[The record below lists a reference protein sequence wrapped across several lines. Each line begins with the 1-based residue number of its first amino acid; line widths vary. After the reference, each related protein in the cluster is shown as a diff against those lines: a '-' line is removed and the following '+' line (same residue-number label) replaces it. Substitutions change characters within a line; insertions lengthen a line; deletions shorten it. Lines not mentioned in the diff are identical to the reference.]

1 MKKEV
6 TIVPKDNFPFSFFAK
21 LLEQPEDSWIFL
33 HEKIICE
40 LQDSSD
46 NWEYR
51 GHYILD
57 MNWNET
63 ENFPDFSI
71 HIPYSLAMV

>member
-33 HEKIICE
+33 HEK
-40 LQDSSD
+40 
-46 NWEYR
+46 
-51 GHYILD
+51 